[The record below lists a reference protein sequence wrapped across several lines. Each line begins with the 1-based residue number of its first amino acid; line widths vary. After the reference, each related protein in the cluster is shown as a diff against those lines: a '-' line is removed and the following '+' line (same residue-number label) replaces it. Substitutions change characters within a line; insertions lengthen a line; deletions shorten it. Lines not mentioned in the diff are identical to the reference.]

1 MKTHRVVG
9 FTIFNKKT
17 GQELATLPLTIPIG
31 ATVEAYKKQDTISVG
46 VGRKRRRRLM
56 NIDKELLREQYNFI
70 ASYAWREGQEPEQIT
85 GILNL
90 LEALLEEEKGNE
102 NA

>member
-1 MKTHRVVG
+1 
-9 FTIFNKKT
+9 
-17 GQELATLPLTIPIG
+17 
-31 ATVEAYKKQDTISVG
+31 
-46 VGRKRRRRLM
+46 M